1 MELLKMTGKKI
12 SNLRF
17 GLVPC
22 IMFILMTL
30 RTFISGNGVMISG
43 LCVAFLPFF
52 AQLRSTV
59 CTEECGR
66 KENELLSIFLM
77 NLIFIAVGMLYLRGI
92 TWLGS
97 IFYAGYTASPVLR
110 ELFLLTYLC
119 DIAFISITVPLTFA
133 LQQSQRTVLAVSL
146 ANLEIAFMLF
156 ANKALLLLGNIF
168 MLEQSWLLYGLTI
181 LLPVISLSSFLVKEK
196 AAKNLRQ
203 EL

>member
-66 KENELLSIFLM
+66 KENELFSIFLM
-77 NLIFIAVGMLYLRGI
+77 NLIFIISEGNYLAWQHI
-92 TWLGS
+92 
-97 IFYAGYTASPVLR
+97 LR
-110 ELFLLTYLC
+110 RLHC
-119 DIAFISITVPLTFA
+119 
-133 LQQSQRTVLAVSL
+133 QSCT
-146 ANLEIAFMLF
+146 
-156 ANKALLLLGNIF
+156 
-168 MLEQSWLLYGLTI
+168 
-181 LLPVISLSSFLVKEK
+181 P
-196 AAKNLRQ
+196 
-203 EL
+203 

>member
-66 KENELLSIFLM
+66 KEILFPRVVRWYVA
-77 NLIFIAVGMLYLRGI
+77 IAYALHPATRYEILR
-92 TWLGS
+92 
-97 IFYAGYTASPVLR
+97 
-110 ELFLLTYLC
+110 
-119 DIAFISITVPLTFA
+119 FA
-133 LQQSQRTVLAVSL
+133 L
-146 ANLEIAFMLF
+146 F
-156 ANKALLLLGNIF
+156 
-168 MLEQSWLLYGLTI
+168 
-181 LLPVISLSSFLVKEK
+181 
-196 AAKNLRQ
+196 
-203 EL
+203 

>member
-1 MELLKMTGKKI
+1 
-12 SNLRF
+12 
-17 GLVPC
+17 
-22 IMFILMTL
+22 
-30 RTFISGNGVMISG
+30 
-43 LCVAFLPFF
+43 
-52 AQLRSTV
+52 
-59 CTEECGR
+59 
-66 KENELLSIFLM
+66 M

-133 LQQSQRTVLAVSL
+133 LQQNQRTVLAVSL
-146 ANLEIAFMLF
+146 ANLEIAFMIF
-156 ANKALLLLGNIF
+156 ANKALLLLGNTF

-181 LLPVISLSSFLVKEK
+181 LLPVMSLSSFLVKEK